1 MARRATASCIISEP
15 FDEEFSVL
23 PKILLTMAAFAA
35 NSLLCRLA
43 LKGMHMD
50 AVSFSALRLIS
61 GAVALLLFLRLPGI
75 PKKPEF
81 NGLNAA
87 LLALYVF
94 AFSLAYLSLTTAAGA
109 LLLFGTVQCMMT
121 GWGLIRGERLTWLKS
136 VGMLGAMAGL
146 ALLLLPGAG
155 HPSGGAALLMMI
167 SGAAWAAYCITGKKV
182 QNAAAATAGNFT
194 LAVPM
199 ALVALVLS
207 GVPIHADAAGLL
219 LAITS
224 GALMSGGAYLLWYS
238 ILPRLSPTTAST
250 LQLSVP
256 CLAALGGLILMGE
269 TLDTR
274 MLVAIALTLSG
285 IGLAI
290 AADRRGRGFTP

>member
-1 MARRATASCIISEP
+1 M
-15 FDEEFSVL
+15 L
-23 PKILLTMAAFAA
+23 LKILLTMVAFAA

-50 AVSFSALRLIS
+50 AVSFSSIRLLS
-61 GAVALLLFLRLPGI
+61 GAVALLILLRLPAI
-75 PKKPEF
+75 KTRPEF
-81 NGLNAA
+81 NVLNAA
-87 LLALYVF
+87 LLAIYVF

-109 LLLFGTVQCMMT
+109 LLLFGTVQCVMT

-136 VGMLGAMAGL
+136 VGMLAAVIGL

-155 HPSGGAALLMMI
+155 HPSGGAALLMMA

-182 QNAAAATAGNFT
+182 KNAAAATAGNFT
-194 LAVPM
+194 LAVPI
-199 ALVALVLS
+199 ALVVFVLS
-207 GVPIHADAAGLL
+207 GMHTRVDTVGLV

-238 ILPRLSPTTAST
+238 LLPRLSPTTAST

-256 CLAALGGLILMGE
+256 CLAALGGLIFMGE
-269 TLDTR
+269 PLGLR
-274 MLVAIALTLSG
+274 MLLAIVITLSG
-285 IGLAI
+285 IGLVI
-290 AADRRGRGFTP
+290 IADRRREH

>member
-1 MARRATASCIISEP
+1 M
-15 FDEEFSVL
+15 L
-23 PKILLTMAAFAA
+23 LKILLTMAAFAA

-50 AVSFSALRLIS
+50 AVSFSSIRLLS
-61 GAVALLLFLRLPGI
+61 GAVALLILLRLPAI
-75 PKKPEF
+75 KKRPEF
-81 NGLNAA
+81 NVLNAA
-87 LLALYVF
+87 LLAIYVF

-109 LLLFGTVQCMMT
+109 LLLFGTVQCVMT

-136 VGMLGAMAGL
+136 VGMLTAVTGL

-155 HPSGGAALLMMI
+155 HPSGGAALLMMV

-194 LAVPM
+194 LAVPI
-199 ALVALVLS
+199 ALVIFVLS
-207 GVPIHADAAGLL
+207 GMHIRADAFGLV
-219 LAITS
+219 LAVTS

-238 ILPRLSPTTAST
+238 LLPRLSPTTAST

-256 CLAALGGLILMGE
+256 CLAALGGLIFMGE
-269 TLDTR
+269 PLGLR
-274 MLVAIALTLSG
+274 MMLAIVLTLSG
-285 IGLAI
+285 IGLVI
-290 AADRRGRGFTP
+290 IADRRREH

>member
-1 MARRATASCIISEP
+1 M
-15 FDEEFSVL
+15 L

-87 LLALYVF
+87 LLAHYVF

-109 LLLFGTVQCMMT
+109 LLLFGTVQCVMT

-285 IGLAI
+285 IGLVI

>member
-1 MARRATASCIISEP
+1 M
-15 FDEEFSVL
+15 L
-23 PKILLTMAAFAA
+23 LKILLTMAAFAA

-50 AVSFSALRLIS
+50 AVSFSSIRLLS
-61 GAVALLLFLRLPGI
+61 GAVALLILLRLPAI
-75 PKKPEF
+75 KTRPEF
-81 NGLNAA
+81 NVLNAL
-87 LLALYVF
+87 LLAIYVF

-109 LLLFGTVQCMMT
+109 LLLFGTVQCVMT

-136 VGMLGAMAGL
+136 VGMLAAVTGL

-155 HPSGGAALLMMI
+155 HPSGGATLLMMA

-182 QNAAAATAGNFT
+182 KNAAAATAGNFT
-194 LAVPM
+194 LAVPI
-199 ALVALVLS
+199 ALVVFVLS
-207 GVPIHADAAGLL
+207 GMHTRVDTVGLV

-238 ILPRLSPTTAST
+238 LLPRLSPTTAST

-256 CLAALGGLILMGE
+256 CLAALGGLIFMGE
-269 TLDTR
+269 PLGLR
-274 MLVAIALTLSG
+274 MLLAIVITLSG
-285 IGLAI
+285 IGLVI
-290 AADRRGRGFTP
+290 IADRRREH

>member
-1 MARRATASCIISEP
+1 M
-15 FDEEFSVL
+15 L
-23 PKILLTMAAFAA
+23 LKILLTMAAFAA

-50 AVSFSALRLIS
+50 AVSFSSIRLLS
-61 GAVALLLFLRLPGI
+61 GAVALLILLRLPAI
-75 PKKPEF
+75 KKRPEF
-81 NGLNAA
+81 NVLNAA
-87 LLALYVF
+87 LLAIYVF

-109 LLLFGTVQCMMT
+109 LLLFGTVQCVMT

-136 VGMLGAMAGL
+136 VGMLGAVTGL

-155 HPSGGAALLMMI
+155 HPSGGAALLMMV

-194 LAVPM
+194 LAVPI
-199 ALVALVLS
+199 ALVVFVLS
-207 GVPIHADAAGLL
+207 GMHIRADAVGLV
-219 LAITS
+219 LAVSS

-238 ILPRLSPTTAST
+238 LLPRLSPTTAST

-256 CLAALGGLILMGE
+256 CLAALGGLIFMGE
-269 TLDTR
+269 PLGLR
-274 MLVAIALTLSG
+274 MVLAIALTLSG
-285 IGLAI
+285 IGLVI
-290 AADRRGRGFTP
+290 IADRRPEH

>member
-1 MARRATASCIISEP
+1 M
-15 FDEEFSVL
+15 L

-109 LLLFGTVQCMMT
+109 LLLFGTVQCVMT
-121 GWGLIRGERLTWLKS
+121 GWGLMRGERLTWLKS

-256 CLAALGGLILMGE
+256 CLAALGGLIFMGE

-285 IGLAI
+285 IGLVI

>member
-1 MARRATASCIISEP
+1 M
-15 FDEEFSVL
+15 L
-23 PKILLTMAAFAA
+23 LKILLAMAAFAA

-50 AVSFSALRLIS
+50 AVFFSSVRLVS
-61 GAVALLLFLRLPGI
+61 GAVALLILLRLPGI
-75 PKKPEF
+75 RKRPEF
-81 NGLNAA
+81 NLLNAA
-87 LLALYVF
+87 LLAVYVF

-109 LLLFGTVQCMMT
+109 LLLFGTVQCVMT
-121 GWGLIRGERLTWLKS
+121 GWGLMRGERLTWLKS

-155 HPSGGAALLMMI
+155 HPSGGAALLMMV

-182 QNAAAATAGNFT
+182 NNAAAATAGNFT

-199 ALVALVLS
+199 ALVVFVF
-207 GVPIHADAAGLL
+207 GGTQVHADSVGLL
-219 LAITS
+219 LAVIS

-238 ILPRLSPTTAST
+238 LLPQLSPATAST

-256 CLAALGGLILMGE
+256 CLAALGGLVFMGE
-269 TLDTR
+269 PLGLR
-274 MLVAIALTLSG
+274 MLLAIALTLSG
-285 IGLAI
+285 IGLVI
-290 AADRRGRGFTP
+290 MADRRR

>member
-1 MARRATASCIISEP
+1 M
-15 FDEEFSVL
+15 L

-43 LKGMHMD
+43 LKGMYMD

-285 IGLAI
+285 IGLVI

>member
-1 MARRATASCIISEP
+1 M
-15 FDEEFSVL
+15 L
-23 PKILLTMAAFAA
+23 LKILLTMAAFAA

-50 AVSFSALRLIS
+50 AVSFSSIRLLS
-61 GAVALLLFLRLPGI
+61 GAVALLILLRLPAI
-75 PKKPEF
+75 KKRPEF
-81 NGLNAA
+81 NVLNAA
-87 LLALYVF
+87 LLAIYVF

-109 LLLFGTVQCMMT
+109 LLLFGTVQCVMT

-136 VGMLGAMAGL
+136 VGMLGAVTGL

-155 HPSGGAALLMMI
+155 HPSGGAALLLMV

-194 LAVPM
+194 LAVPI
-199 ALVALVLS
+199 ALVVFVLS
-207 GVPIHADAAGLL
+207 GMHIRADAVGLV
-219 LAITS
+219 LAVTS

-238 ILPRLSPTTAST
+238 LLPRLSPTTAST

-256 CLAALGGLILMGE
+256 CLAALGGLIFMGE
-269 TLDTR
+269 PLGLR
-274 MLVAIALTLSG
+274 MVLAIALTLSG
-285 IGLAI
+285 IGLVI
-290 AADRRGRGFTP
+290 IADRRREH

>member
-1 MARRATASCIISEP
+1 M
-15 FDEEFSVL
+15 L

-109 LLLFGTVQCMMT
+109 LLLFGTVQCVMT
-121 GWGLIRGERLTWLKS
+121 GWGLMRGERLTWLKS

-219 LAITS
+219 LAVTS

-285 IGLAI
+285 IGLVI

>member
-1 MARRATASCIISEP
+1 M
-15 FDEEFSVL
+15 L

-109 LLLFGTVQCMMT
+109 LLLFGTVQCVMT
-121 GWGLIRGERLTWLKS
+121 GWGLMRGERLTWLKS

-207 GVPIHADAAGLL
+207 GVPIHADTAGLL
-219 LAITS
+219 LAVTS

-256 CLAALGGLILMGE
+256 CLAALGGLIFMGE

-274 MLVAIALTLSG
+274 MLVAIALALSG
-285 IGLAI
+285 IGLVI

>member
-1 MARRATASCIISEP
+1 M
-15 FDEEFSVL
+15 L
-23 PKILLTMAAFAA
+23 LKILLTMAAFAA

-50 AVSFSALRLIS
+50 AVSFSSIRLLS
-61 GAVALLLFLRLPGI
+61 GAVALLILLRLPAI
-75 PKKPEF
+75 KKRPEF
-81 NGLNAA
+81 NVLNAA
-87 LLALYVF
+87 LLAIYVF

-109 LLLFGTVQCMMT
+109 LLLFGTVQCVMT

-136 VGMLGAMAGL
+136 VGMLGAVTGL

-155 HPSGGAALLMMI
+155 HPSGGAALLMMV

-194 LAVPM
+194 LAVPI
-199 ALVALVLS
+199 ALVVFVLS
-207 GVPIHADAAGLL
+207 GMHIRADTVGLV
-219 LAITS
+219 LAVTS

-238 ILPRLSPTTAST
+238 LLPRLSPTTAST

-256 CLAALGGLILMGE
+256 CLAALGGLIFMGE
-269 TLDTR
+269 PLGLR
-274 MLVAIALTLSG
+274 MVLAIVLTLSG
-285 IGLAI
+285 IGLVI
-290 AADRRGRGFTP
+290 IADRRREH

>member
-1 MARRATASCIISEP
+1 MAQRATASCIISVP

-109 LLLFGTVQCMMT
+109 LLLFGTVQCVMT
-121 GWGLIRGERLTWLKS
+121 GWGLMRGERLTWLKS

-285 IGLAI
+285 IGLVI